1 MGMDLGRNFVW
12 DLGRAR
18 KTSEWD
24 SGFICVVMYFWC
36 RDCGSSKYISRYV
49 FVQWYQY
56 MFAAREES
64 KRNEWTFVVESR

>member
-18 KTSEWD
+18 KISEWD
-24 SGFICVVMYFWC
+24 SVHLLFICVVMYFG
-36 RDCGSSKYISRYV
+36 GSSKYISRYV

-64 KRNEWTFVVESR
+64 KRDETNGRSL